1 MLIMCA
7 GNKKYKFY
15 KYIFI
20 ISQEGGTIIH

>member
-15 KYIFI
+15 KYVFI
-20 ISQEGGTIIH
+20 IPQESGKIIY